1 MRSIGVKK
9 LFITALFWCVFTS
22 SWAVPV
28 ENSVMVEIDTIEMT
42 EGKVEN
48 VIAEPI
54 EILLGSLDDVFMV
67 SAKYSDNKAIINVK
81 FSESLDG
88 PDALVTRVKA
98 TIDSY
103 MDKLPDSIESISVSL
118 GEPSEPVG
126 SATAKDHE
134 TSVSAHKNNQNKS
147 ASEPETTTSSDSGTA
162 ILDKPGVIK
171 RAEKRTM
178 VGRYLG
184 SIESS
189 NEFLPVITTLVPLGS
204 VTDSADAGKYQM
216 SESDEIVIGTL
227 SGCYNNTGN
236 VLTCQWRDKYGMGGV
251 DFIFTPDYS
260 SFNGRWSISG
270 KEGAYKWYGIK
281 VKEN

>member
-9 LFITALFWCVFTS
+9 LLVTALFWCAFTS
-22 SWAVPV
+22 SWAAPA
-28 ENSVMVEIDTIEMT
+28 ENSVVVEIDTLDMT
-42 EGKVEN
+42 EDKVEN

-54 EILLGSLDDVFMV
+54 EILLGSLDDVLMV
-67 SAKYSDNKAIINVK
+67 SAKYGENKAIINVR
-81 FSESLDG
+81 FSESMDE
-88 PDALVTRVKA
+88 PDALIQRVKA
-98 TIDSY
+98 TINSY
-103 MDKLPDSIESISVSL
+103 MDKLPDSIKSISVSL

-126 SATAKDHE
+126 SVTGNDKPEPAATASTEKE
-134 TSVSAHKNNQNKS
+134 RAV
-147 ASEPETTTSSDSGTA
+147 
-162 ILDKPGVIK
+162 IIDKPGVIK
-171 RAEKRTM
+171 SVEKRTM

-204 VTDSADAGKYQM
+204 AADNADAGKYQM
-216 SESDEIVIGTL
+216 SESDEIVIGEL
-227 SGCYNNTGN
+227 SDCYNNTGN